1 MKGGQAL
8 MTVQSYH
15 ESAMW
20 GMLGGIGL
28 LLPRV
33 TGSHTGICT
42 VFLRKR
48 GALVFGQ
55 VDCR

>member
-15 ESAMW
+15 ESAIF

-33 TGSHTGICT
+33 TGSQREI
-42 VFLRKR
+42 
-48 GALVFGQ
+48 
-55 VDCR
+55 

>member
-15 ESAMW
+15 ETAMR

-33 TGSHTGICT
+33 TGSQLGI
-42 VFLRKR
+42 
-48 GALVFGQ
+48 
-55 VDCR
+55 

>member
-15 ESAMW
+15 ESAMF

-33 TGSHTGICT
+33 TGFQRGI
-42 VFLRKR
+42 
-48 GALVFGQ
+48 
-55 VDCR
+55 